1 MEHETFTEET
11 LLNLLRVIAQ
21 STDPQGALITTQSV
35 AAQTG
40 LPLELATRF
49 IFGLADAEAVEL
61 EASGRHDTSVRITR
75 FGQEILQTESRHT
88 AR

>member
-1 MEHETFTEET
+1 MEHDTVTEAT

-21 STDPQGALITTQSV
+21 ATEPHGQPVTTKTIAQQS
-35 AAQTG
+35 G

-61 EASGRHDTSVRITR
+61 ESCGRRDTSVRITR
-75 FGQEILQTESRHT
+75 FGQEILQTES
-88 AR
+88 

>member
-1 MEHETFTEET
+1 MEHDTVTEAT

-21 STDPQGALITTQSV
+21 ATDPEGHLVTTKTI
-35 AAQTG
+35 AKQTG

-61 EASGRHDTSVRITR
+61 ESCGRRDTSVRITR
-75 FGQEILQTESRHT
+75 FGQEILQTES
-88 AR
+88 

>member
-11 LLNLLRVIAQ
+11 LLHLLRVIAQ
-21 STDPQGALITTQSV
+21 ATDPQGELITTK
-35 AAQTG
+35 AIAEQTG
-40 LPLELATRF
+40 LSLELATRF

-61 EASGRHDTSVRITR
+61 EACGRRATSVRITR
-75 FGQEILQTESRHT
+75 FGQEVLQTE

>member
-21 STDPQGALITTQSV
+21 ATGSRGKRITTN
-35 AAQTG
+35 AIAEQTG

-61 EASGRHDTSVRITR
+61 ETCGKQGTSVRITR
-75 FGQEILQTESRHT
+75 FGKEILETESG
-88 AR
+88 